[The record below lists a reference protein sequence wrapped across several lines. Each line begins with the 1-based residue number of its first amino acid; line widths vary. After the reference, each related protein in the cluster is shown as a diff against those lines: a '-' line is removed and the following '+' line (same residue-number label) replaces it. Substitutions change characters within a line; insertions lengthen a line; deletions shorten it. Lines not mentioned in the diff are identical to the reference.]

1 MKSDNLRKLSADE
14 YLTESKRWHDRFR
27 EYINKKVDINKREHN
42 DIEKVADDS
51 VDYSDK
57 VDIYFEKEKKKAKQY
72 EKERKQLNKEYKG
85 YTSRYE
91 TDFYTELTEEF
102 LEKYKELHETEPRT
116 MVLLLEEIKKLKG
129 KYFFS
134 GKENKKY
141 LCEFIA
147 VRIDDL
153 YYVGV
158 SDGGEHCWYSCVGK
172 PRFVE

>member
-1 MKSDNLRKLSADE
+1 MKSNSLRKLSADE
-14 YLTESKRWHDRFR
+14 YLAESKRWHNRFR
-27 EYINKKVDINKREHN
+27 EYIDKKVDINKREHD

-72 EKERKQLNKEYKG
+72 EKEREHLKEEYQR
-85 YTSRYE
+85 YTSIYE

-102 LEKYKELHETEPRT
+102 LEKYSQYCEITSNT
-116 MVLLLEEIKKLKG
+116 MKLLLEEIKNLKG

-141 LCEFIA
+141 KCEFIA
-147 VRIDDL
+147 VQVDDL

-158 SDGGEHCWYSCVGK
+158 SDDGEHCWYSCVVK
-172 PRFVE
+172 PRFIE